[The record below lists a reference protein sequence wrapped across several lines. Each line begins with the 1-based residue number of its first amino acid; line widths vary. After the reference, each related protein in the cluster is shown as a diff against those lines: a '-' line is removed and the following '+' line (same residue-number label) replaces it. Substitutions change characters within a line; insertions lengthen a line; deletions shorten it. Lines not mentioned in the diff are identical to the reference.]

1 MDLSDLQNIWQR
13 VTAHPTRARRVERQ
27 RLAPGAGAGAAVAAP
42 PPLLEIDAQQGEL
55 DAMAATHRAASRELV
70 ANPPRDSGP

>member
-27 RLAPGAGAGAAVAAP
+27 RLALAPAAVAAP
-42 PPLLEIDAQQGEL
+42 PPPLGIDAQQGEL
-55 DAMAATHRAASRELV
+55 EAMAATHKAASLELV